1 MTEAEF
7 QAQVIDVAR
16 YRGWMVMHQ
25 RPAQIRTGRWITA
38 VQGDAGFP
46 DLVLARPMA
55 GELIFAEL
63 KKEGGR
69 VSPLQKAW
77 IRTLMATGAETYVW
91 YPSDM
96 LEIITRLSRSNT

>member
-1 MTEAEF
+1 MLESEF
-7 QAQVIDVAR
+7 QAQVIDIAR
-16 YRGWMVMHQ
+16 LRGWMVMHQ

-46 DLVLARPMA
+46 DLVLARA
-55 GELIFAEL
+55 HHGDLIFAEL

-77 IRTLMATGAETYVW
+77 IRTLIGTGAEAYIW
-91 YPSDM
+91 YPSD
-96 LEIITRLSRSNT
+96 LPQIITRLSRSNP

>member
-1 MTEAEF
+1 MTEADF
-7 QAQVIDVAR
+7 QAEVIDVAR
-16 YRGWMVMHQ
+16 CHGWMVMHQ

-46 DLVLARPMA
+46 DLVLARPVA

-63 KKEGGR
+63 KKQGGR
-69 VSPLQKAW
+69 VSALQKTW
-77 IRTLMATGAETYVW
+77 IRTLAATGAETYVW

-96 LEIITRLSRSNT
+96 LDIITRLSRSNT